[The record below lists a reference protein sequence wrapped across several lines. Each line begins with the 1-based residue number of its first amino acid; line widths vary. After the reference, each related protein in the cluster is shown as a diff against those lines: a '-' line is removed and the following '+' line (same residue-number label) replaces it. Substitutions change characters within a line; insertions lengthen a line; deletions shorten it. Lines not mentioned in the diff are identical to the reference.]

1 MMANSTNTPKATG
14 LQAEIFGVAG
24 ADGLICGNIRTE
36 GDKQLSTHFK
46 ASEFACP
53 CCGVYKVHTK
63 LLEGLEIIRSKLG
76 VPMRIVNP
84 ASPGGQGYRCKKYA
98 LALAARHPHASA
110 TTKHN
115 DGTAADINAAFSN
128 TTTQKLYELAE
139 AVPQFKNGGIGQ
151 YSWGIHVDLGPKRR
165 WNY

>member
-1 MMANSTNTPKATG
+1 MANSQILAKAG
-14 LQAEIFGVAG
+14 P
-24 ADGLICGNIRTE
+24 DGLICGNIHTE
-36 GDKQLSTHFK
+36 GDKQLSEHFK

-63 LLEGLEIIRSKLG
+63 LLEGLEIIRNKLG

-84 ASPGGQGYRCKKYA
+84 AAPGGQGYRCKKYA
-98 LALAARHPHASA
+98 LALAARHPHASP

-115 DGTAADINAAFSN
+115 SGTAADINAAFSKTN
-128 TTTQKLYELAE
+128 TQKLFELAE
-139 AVPQFKNGGIGQ
+139 AVPQFKNGGIGR

-165 WNY
+165 WSY